1 MSLNEHLGK
10 YPGHGPCEGAMCL
23 GTQRTV
29 EEDGSWPL
37 QGTGLGAGGVLLCL
51 MLWRLASGAEVCD
64 GLH

>member
-1 MSLNEHLGK
+1 MGV
-10 YPGHGPCEGAMCL
+10 

-37 QGTGLGAGGVLLCL
+37 QGTGLGVGGVLLCL